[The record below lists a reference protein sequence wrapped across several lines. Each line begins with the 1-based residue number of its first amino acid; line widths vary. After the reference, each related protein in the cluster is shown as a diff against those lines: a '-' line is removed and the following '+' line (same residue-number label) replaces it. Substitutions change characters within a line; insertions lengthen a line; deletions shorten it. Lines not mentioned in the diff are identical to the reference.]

1 MSTQGSQERFGVVG
15 GVWSALGRSWWVL
28 LLYGVLGVLFGLI
41 AMTRP
46 VAAAAALAWAL
57 GVMALAEGLV
67 SLLAL
72 FDKQV
77 KISKAWLALYAVVSI
92 VFGLLTVFNPMA
104 TAGILLLFL
113 AAWLI
118 VAGVYRIVF
127 AIRVRKEIEGEWLIA
142 LSGVLAIVLGAL
154 YVLNPYVGLK
164 VTTIW
169 IGAAAL
175 VYGILQIAAAFKV
188 RKLKTL

>member
-1 MSTQGSQERFGVVG
+1 MSAQERYGVVG
-15 GVWSALGRSWWVL
+15 ILSSLGRSWWVL
-28 LLYGVLGVLFGLI
+28 LLYGLLGVLFGLI
-41 AMTRP
+41 AVTRP

-77 KISKAWLALYAVVSI
+77 AISKGWLAVYAVVSI
-92 VFGLLTVFNPMA
+92 VFGLLTVFNPVA
-104 TAGILLLFL
+104 TAGVLLLFL

-118 VAGVYRIVF
+118 VAGVYRIIF

-142 LSGVLAIVLGAL
+142 LSGVLAIVLGGL
-154 YVLNPYVGLK
+154 YVINPVGGLA

-169 IGAAAL
+169 IGAAAI
-175 VYGILQIAAAFKV
+175 VYGVLQIIAAFKV
-188 RKLKTL
+188 RRLTRLNL

>member
-1 MSTQGSQERFGVVG
+1 MSTQDSQERFGVVG

>member
-1 MSTQGSQERFGVVG
+1 MGAQERYGVVG
-15 GVWSALGRSWWVL
+15 LLSSLGRSWWVL
-28 LLYGVLGVLFGLI
+28 LLYGLLGVLFGLI
-41 AMTRP
+41 AVTRP

-77 KISKAWLALYAVVSI
+77 AISKGWLALYALVSI
-92 VFGLLTVFNPMA
+92 VFGLLTVFNPIA

-142 LSGVLAIVLGAL
+142 LSGLLAIVLGVL
-154 YVLNPYVGLK
+154 YVLNPVGGLA

-169 IGAAAL
+169 IGAAAI
-175 VYGILQIAAAFKV
+175 VYGVLQIIAAFKV
-188 RKLKTL
+188 RRLNQIRL

>member
-1 MSTQGSQERFGVVG
+1 MSAQERYGVVG
-15 GVWSALGRSWWVL
+15 ILSSLGRSWWVL
-28 LLYGVLGVLFGLI
+28 LLYGLLGVLFGLI
-41 AMTRP
+41 AVTRP

-77 KISKAWLALYAVVSI
+77 AISKGWLAIYAVVSI
-92 VFGLLTVFNPMA
+92 VFGLLTVFNPVT
-104 TAGILLLFL
+104 TAGVLLLFL

-118 VAGVYRIVF
+118 VAGVYRIIF

-142 LSGVLAIVLGAL
+142 LSGVLAIVLGGL
-154 YVLNPYVGLK
+154 YVINPVGGLA

-169 IGAAAL
+169 IGAAAI
-175 VYGILQIAAAFKV
+175 VYGVLQIIAAFKV
-188 RKLKTL
+188 RRLTRLNL

>member
-1 MSTQGSQERFGVVG
+1 MSAQERYGVVG
-15 GVWSALGRSWWVL
+15 ILSSLGRSWWVL
-28 LLYGVLGVLFGLI
+28 LLYGLLGVLFGLI
-41 AMTRP
+41 AVTRP

-77 KISKAWLALYAVVSI
+77 AISKGWLAVYSVVSI
-92 VFGLLTVFNPMA
+92 VFGLLTVFNPVA
-104 TAGILLLFL
+104 TAGVLLLFL

-118 VAGVYRIVF
+118 VAGVYRIIF

-142 LSGVLAIVLGAL
+142 LSGVLAIVLGGL
-154 YVLNPYVGLK
+154 YVINPVGGLA

-169 IGAAAL
+169 IGAAAI
-175 VYGILQIAAAFKV
+175 VYGVLQIIAAFKV
-188 RKLKTL
+188 RRLTRLNL

>member
-1 MSTQGSQERFGVVG
+1 MSTQERYGVAG
-15 GVWSALGRSWWVL
+15 IFSSLGRSWWVL

-77 KISKAWLALYAVVSI
+77 AISKVWLALYAIVSI
-92 VFGLLTVFNPMA
+92 MFGLLTVFNPIK
-104 TAGILLLFL
+104 TAGLLLLFL

-127 AIRVRKEIEGEWLIA
+127 AIRIRKEITGEWLIA
-142 LSGVLAIVLGAL
+142 LSGFLAIVLGVL
-154 YVLNPYVGLK
+154 YVLNPVVGLK

-175 VYGILQIAAAFKV
+175 VYGVLQIIAAFKV
-188 RKLKTL
+188 RRLTQLKV

>member
-1 MSTQGSQERFGVVG
+1 MGAQGQSGVVG
-15 GVWSALGRSWWVL
+15 IFSSLGRSWWVL

-41 AMTRP
+41 AVTRP

-77 KISKAWLALYAVVSI
+77 AISKAWLALYAVVSI
-92 VFGLLTVFNPMA
+92 VFGLLTVFNPVA
-104 TAGILLLFL
+104 TAGVLLLFL

-127 AIRVRKEIEGEWLIA
+127 AIRVRKQIRGEWLIA
-142 LSGVLAIVLGAL
+142 LSGLLAIVLGGL
-154 YVLNPYVGLK
+154 FILNPASGLA

-169 IGAAAL
+169 IGAAAI
-175 VYGILQIAAAFKV
+175 VYGIVQIIAAFRV
-188 RKLKTL
+188 RGIAATMV

>member
-1 MSTQGSQERFGVVG
+1 MGAQERYGVVG
-15 GVWSALGRSWWVL
+15 ILSSLGRSWWVL
-28 LLYGVLGVLFGLI
+28 LLYGLLGVLFGLI
-41 AMTRP
+41 AVTRP

-77 KISKAWLALYAVVSI
+77 AISKGWLAVYAVVSI
-92 VFGLLTVFNPMA
+92 VFGLLTVFNPVA
-104 TAGILLLFL
+104 TASILLLFL

-142 LSGVLAIVLGAL
+142 LSGLLAIALGVL
-154 YVLNPYVGLK
+154 YVLNPVGGLA

-169 IGAAAL
+169 IGAAAI
-175 VYGILQIAAAFKV
+175 VYGVLQIIAAFKV
-188 RKLKTL
+188 RRLNQFKL

>member
-1 MSTQGSQERFGVVG
+1 MGTQERYGVVG
-15 GVWSALGRSWWVL
+15 VLSSLGRSWWVL
-28 LLYGVLGVLFGLI
+28 LLYGLLGVLFGLI
-41 AMTRP
+41 AVTRP

-77 KISKAWLALYAVVSI
+77 AISKGWLALYAVVSI
-92 VFGLLTVFNPMA
+92 VFGLLTVFNPVA

-142 LSGVLAIVLGAL
+142 LSGLLAIVLGVL
-154 YVLNPYVGLK
+154 YVLNPVAGLA

-169 IGAAAL
+169 IGAAAI
-175 VYGILQIAAAFKV
+175 VYGVLQIIAAFKV
-188 RKLKTL
+188 RRLNQLRL

>member
-1 MSTQGSQERFGVVG
+1 MSTQERYGVAG
-15 GVWSALGRSWWVL
+15 IFSSLGRSWWVL

-77 KISKAWLALYAVVSI
+77 AISKIWLALYAIVSI
-92 VFGLLTVFNPMA
+92 MFGLLTVFNPIK
-104 TAGILLLFL
+104 TAGLLLLFL

-127 AIRVRKEIEGEWLIA
+127 AIRIRKEITGEWLIA
-142 LSGVLAIVLGAL
+142 LSGFLAIVLGVL
-154 YVLNPYVGLK
+154 YVLNPIVGLK

-175 VYGILQIAAAFKV
+175 VYGVLQIIAAFKV
-188 RKLKTL
+188 RRLTQLKV

>member
-1 MSTQGSQERFGVVG
+1 MGAQEHYGVVG
-15 GVWSALGRSWWVL
+15 VLTSLGRSWWVL
-28 LLYGVLGVLFGLI
+28 LLYGLLGVLFGLI
-41 AMTRP
+41 AVTRP
-46 VAAAAALAWAL
+46 VAAATALAWAL

-77 KISKAWLALYAVVSI
+77 TISKGWLALYAVVSI
-92 VFGLLTVFNPMA
+92 LFGLLTVFNPVA
-104 TAGILLLFL
+104 TAGILLMFL

-127 AIRVRKEIEGEWLIA
+127 AIRVRKEIRGEWLIA
-142 LSGVLAIVLGAL
+142 LSGLLAIALGVLC
-154 YVLNPYVGLK
+154 VLNPVSGLA

-169 IGAAAL
+169 IGAAAI
-175 VYGILQIAAAFKV
+175 VYGVLQIIAAFKV
-188 RKLKTL
+188 RRLNQIKL

>member
-1 MSTQGSQERFGVVG
+1 MSAQERYGVVG
-15 GVWSALGRSWWVL
+15 ILSSLGRSWWVL
-28 LLYGVLGVLFGLI
+28 LLYGLLGVLFGLI
-41 AMTRP
+41 TVTRP

-77 KISKAWLALYAVVSI
+77 AISKGWLAIYAVVSI
-92 VFGLLTVFNPMA
+92 VFGLLTVFNPVA
-104 TAGILLLFL
+104 TAGVLLLFL

-118 VAGVYRIVF
+118 VAGVYRIIF

-142 LSGVLAIVLGAL
+142 LSGVLAIVLGGL
-154 YVLNPYVGLK
+154 YVINPVGGLA

-169 IGAAAL
+169 IGAAAI
-175 VYGILQIAAAFKV
+175 VYGVLQIIAAFKV
-188 RKLKTL
+188 RRLTRLNL

>member
-1 MSTQGSQERFGVVG
+1 MNTQDSQERFGVVG

-28 LLYGVLGVLFGLI
+28 LLYGVLGVMFGLI

-57 GVMALAEGLV
+57 GVMALAEGIV

-77 KISKAWLALYAVVSI
+77 RISKIWLALYALVSI

-127 AIRVRKEIEGEWLIA
+127 AIRVRKEIQGEWLIA
-142 LSGVLAIVLGAL
+142 LSGVLAIVLGVL

-169 IGAAAL
+169 IGAFAL
-175 VYGILQIAAAFKV
+175 VYGVLQIVAAFKV
-188 RKLKTL
+188 RRLKAP

>member
-1 MSTQGSQERFGVVG
+1 MSTQDSQERFGVVG

-118 VAGVYRIVF
+118 VADVYRIVF

>member
-1 MSTQGSQERFGVVG
+1 MNTQGSQERYGGVG
-15 GVWSALGRSWWVL
+15 GVWTALGRSWWVL
-28 LLYGVLGVLFGLI
+28 LLYGVLGVLFGLV

-57 GVMALAEGLV
+57 GVLALAEGVV

-77 KISKAWLALYAVVSI
+77 AISKVWLGLYAVISI
-92 VFGLLTVFNPMA
+92 VFGLLTIFNPVA

-118 VAGVYRIVF
+118 VAGAYRIVF

-142 LSGVLAIVLGAL
+142 LSGLLAILLGVL

-175 VYGILQIAAAFKV
+175 VYGIVQIIAAFKV
-188 RKLKTL
+188 RKLRTL

>member
-1 MSTQGSQERFGVVG
+1 MGATGQSGVVG
-15 GVWSALGRSWWVL
+15 IFSSLGRSWWVL

-41 AMTRP
+41 AVTRP

-77 KISKAWLALYAVVSI
+77 AISKAWLALYAVVSI
-92 VFGLLTVFNPMA
+92 VFGLLTVFNPVA

-127 AIRVRKEIEGEWLIA
+127 AIRVRKQIRGEWLIA
-142 LSGVLAIVLGAL
+142 LSGLLAIVLGVL
-154 YVLNPYVGLK
+154 FILNPASGLA

-169 IGAAAL
+169 IGAAAI
-175 VYGILQIAAAFKV
+175 VYGVVQIIAAFRV
-188 RKLKTL
+188 RGAAAAVA

>member
-1 MSTQGSQERFGVVG
+1 MNAQGSREQLGVVG
-15 GVWSALGRSWWVL
+15 MLSSLGRSWWVL

-41 AMTRP
+41 AVTRP
-46 VAAAAALAWAL
+46 VAAATALAWAL

-77 KISKAWLALYAVVSI
+77 TISKGWLALYAIVSI
-92 VFGLLTVFNPMA
+92 LFGLVTVFNPVA

-142 LSGVLAIVLGAL
+142 LSGLLAIALGVL
-154 YVLNPYVGLK
+154 YVLNPVAGLA

-169 IGAAAL
+169 IGAAAI
-175 VYGILQIAAAFKV
+175 VYGILQIIAAFKV
-188 RKLKTL
+188 RKLKAL